1 MTPSAATDVQ
11 IFNEIRFQRMACGDI
26 PGFFELADE
35 YFTDV
40 RVHLSQWPAIC
51 EAKEF
56 RRLSEEFHRCK
67 GGAAM
72 FGFERLF
79 SLLGS
84 WESDS
89 GIERG
94 DFDLERFESE
104 LEAAEKA
111 VAGFR
116 ANPSH
121 V

>member
-1 MTPSAATDVQ
+1 MTPSAEAASQT
-11 IFNEIRFQRMACGDI
+11 FNQVRFQRMACGDV

-35 YFTDV
+35 FFTDV
-40 RVHLSQWPAIC
+40 KVRLSQWPDMRQAG
-51 EAKEF
+51 EF
-56 RRLSEEFHRCK
+56 PRLLEEFHRCK

-89 GIERG
+89 GIG
-94 DFDLERFESE
+94 QGQFDLERFAEE
-104 LEAAEKA
+104 LEAAETA
-111 VAGFR
+111 VTGFR
-116 ANPSH
+116 ESSN